1 MTLSSSLSPI
11 SNITVDRVDKDTVE
25 ITWTTG
31 ADGLGVSVYAG
42 DSPET
47 IDRTSPAT
55 KVNGGT
61 RAKVSGLDPA
71 IRPYFEVTPD
81 GGPGAI
87 TAERRVPL
95 EGSFNFRDL
104 GGYRTSDSRRV
115 KWGRIFRSDHLARLT
130 EQDQVLLGNMGL
142 RLVCDFRTPAETEKS
157 PDRLPKNVSVEYL
170 HLPVIHG
177 EFDPAVAMARM
188 KQGDISW
195 LTHDFM
201 VNRYKKKVDDFPDI
215 WGTVLNRLAD
225 PGSRPLVFHCTA
237 GKDRAGACAALT
249 LLALGVPEETV
260 IYDHG
265 LSNVYIADVLKKIY
279 KYIRAMG
286 IDPDDVNPYF
296 TAPRDGI
303 EAFLNHIREV
313 YGSPADY
320 LRTKA
325 GVSDETLGRLRQ
337 DLLE

>member
-1 MTLSSSLSPI
+1 MTLTSGSPAI
-11 SNITVDRVDKDTVE
+11 SGITVDRVDKDTVE

-31 ADGLGVSVYAG
+31 ADDLGVSIYAG

-47 IDRTSPAT
+47 IDRSSPVT
-55 KVNGGT
+55 RVNGGT

-81 GGPGAI
+81 GGPGVI

-104 GGYRTSDSRRV
+104 GGYETSDGRRV
-115 KWGRIFRSDHLARLT
+115 KWGRVFRSDHLARLT
-130 EQDQVLLGNMGL
+130 DNDLVLLENMGL
-142 RLVCDFRTPAETEKS
+142 RLVCDFRTPAETEKAR
-157 PDRLPKNVSVEYL
+157 DRLPQDGSIEYL

-177 EFDPAVAMARM
+177 EFDPAMAMARM

-195 LTHDFM
+195 LTQDFM
-201 VNRYKKKVDDFPDI
+201 VNRYKRKIDDFPDI

-225 PGSRPLVFHCTA
+225 PENRPLVFHCTA

-265 LSNVYIADVLKKIY
+265 LSLSLI
-279 KYIRAMG
+279 
-286 IDPDDVNPYF
+286 
-296 TAPRDGI
+296 
-303 EAFLNHIREV
+303 HI
-313 YGSPADY
+313 
-320 LRTKA
+320 
-325 GVSDETLGRLRQ
+325 
-337 DLLE
+337 

>member
-1 MTLSSSLSPI
+1 
-11 SNITVDRVDKDTVE
+11 
-25 ITWTTG
+25 
-31 ADGLGVSVYAG
+31 YAG
-42 DSPET
+42 DSPGT
-47 IDRTSPAT
+47 IDRTSPAAR
-55 KVNGGT
+55 VNGKIS
-61 RAKVSGLDPA
+61 AKVSGLDPG

-81 GGPGAI
+81 GGPGVM

-104 GGYRTSDSRRV
+104 GGYRTTDGRRV
-115 KWGRIFRSDHLARLT
+115 KWGRVFRSDHLARLT

-142 RLVCDFRTPAETEKS
+142 RLVCDFRTPAETEKA
-157 PDRLPKNVSVEYL
+157 PDRLPQDSSIEYL

-188 KQGDISW
+188 KQGDIGW

-201 VNRYKKKVDDFPDI
+201 LKRYKKKVDDFPDI

-225 PGSRPLVFHCTA
+225 PGNRPLVFHCTA
-237 GKDRAGACAALT
+237 GKDRAGACAALI

-265 LSNVYIADVLKKIY
+265 LSNVYIADVLEKVY

-286 IDPDDVNPYF
+286 VDPEAVHPYF
-296 TAPRDGI
+296 TAPRDAI

-313 YGSPADY
+313 YGGADNY
-320 LRTKA
+320 FRTKA
-325 GVSDETLGRLRQ
+325 GVSGEALDRLRQ